1 MQLRHIAWSGMKRRR
16 GRALFMLSA
25 VALAIGTVVSLAAL
39 SAAMR
44 AEVGDELDRFGA
56 NIVIT
61 PKTRALDLA
70 YGAVALGG
78 LSVDTN
84 ALTLDDAKRVRTI
97 HDSRNISAVA
107 PKLVGTIEIDGTP
120 MLLVGADLHEERAV
134 KGWWQVEGR
143 MALEAGEAMLGAEAA
158 TALERSVG
166 DHLEFAGKRLDVV
179 GVLAANG
186 TIDDQAVFVDLAL
199 AQHALAKPGAVTF
212 IEVSAL
218 CQACPIEEIVAQI
231 GAVLPHARVAPIRQ
245 AVAAREKAVRQFE
258 RFAWVIGAL
267 VLIVGALVV
276 TTTMMA
282 AVTERTQEIGILRAV
297 GFRREHVARVV
308 LLETMAVTIAGGTA
322 GWLAGTGAA
331 RVLGPVLAQLSEP
344 VAADPRLAA
353 AAVGAALLLGL
364 AGGAYPARRASRMDP
379 AQALRHF

>member
-16 GRALFMLSA
+16 GRVLFMLSA
-25 VALAIGTVVSLAAL
+25 VALAIGTVVSLATL

-70 YGAVALGG
+70 YGAVAVGG
-78 LSVDTN
+78 LTVDAQ
-84 ALTLDDAKRVRTI
+84 ALTLDDARRVRTI
-97 HDSRNISAVA
+97 HNRRNISAVA
-107 PKLVGTIEIDGTP
+107 PKLLGTVDLNGTP
-120 MLLVGADLHEERAV
+120 VLLIGADFREERAV

-143 MALEAGEAMLGAEAA
+143 MALGAGETMIGADAA
-158 TALERSVG
+158 AALRRGVG
-166 DHLEFAGKRLDVV
+166 DRLEVGGEPLDVV
-179 GVLAANG
+179 GVLSANG

-199 AQHALAKPGAVTF
+199 AQRVLAKPDAVSL

-218 CQACPIEEIVAQI
+218 CRACPIEEIVAQI

-245 AVAAREKAVRQFE
+245 AVAAREKAVLQFE

-297 GFRREHVARVV
+297 GFRREHVARIV

-364 AGGAYPARRASRMDP
+364 AGGAYPARRAARMEP
-379 AQALRHF
+379 AEALRHF

>member
-70 YGAVALGG
+70 YGAVAVGG

-84 ALTLDDAKRVRTI
+84 TLTLDDARRVRTI

-120 MLLVGADLHEERAV
+120 VLLIGVDLHEERAV

-143 MALEAGEAMLGAEAA
+143 MARDAGEAMIGAEAA
-158 TALERSVG
+158 AAITRAVG
-166 DHLEFAGKRLDVV
+166 DHLEVAGKRLDVV

-258 RFAWVIGAL
+258 RFAWVIGGL
-267 VLIVGALVV
+267 VLLVGALVV
-276 TTTMMA
+276 ASTMMA
-282 AVTERTQEIGILRAV
+282 AVTERTREIGVLRAV
-297 GFRREHVARVV
+297 GFRREHVARIV
-308 LLETMAVTIAGGTA
+308 LFETVAVTLAGGLTGWAA
-322 GWLAGTGAA
+322 GSGVA
-331 RVLGPVLAQLSEP
+331 RALGPVVAGLSNP
-344 VAADPRLAA
+344 VPLDARLAA
-353 AAVGAALLLGL
+353 AAIGAALLVGL
-364 AGGAYPARRASRMDP
+364 AGGLHPARRAARMDP
-379 AQALRHF
+379 AEALRHF